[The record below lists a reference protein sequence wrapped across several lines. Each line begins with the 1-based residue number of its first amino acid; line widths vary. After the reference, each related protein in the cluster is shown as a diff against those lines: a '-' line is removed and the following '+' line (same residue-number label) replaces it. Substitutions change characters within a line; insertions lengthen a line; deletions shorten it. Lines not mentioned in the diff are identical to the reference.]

1 MTVLR
6 RREWIILCAAGAARA
21 APGVTRRE
29 WERQRSNVLGRMQEV
44 MGPLTRIKGAP
55 SVDIGGEFDDGTHIR
70 RHIRYEAEPGAWA
83 PAWLLLPK
91 ARRGRMPAVL
101 CLHQTTRI
109 GKDEPA
115 GLGGKE
121 NLHYA
126 SELAARGYVT
136 LAPDYPNFGEYSI
149 DVYAEGYASA
159 TMKGIV
165 NHIRA
170 VDVLRRL
177 PEVDGKRIGVCGHS
191 LGGHN
196 SLFVAAFDARIRAV
210 VTSCGF
216 TSFAK
221 YYHGDLT
228 GWSHKGYMPR
238 IASVYGKSPAKMPFD
253 FPGVLSV
260 IAPRPIFVNAPT
272 ADSNFDMSG
281 VDDCVSA
288 ARKVYEGVYHAP
300 LSIVVEHPESA
311 HDFPPAVRT
320 RAYEFLDARLR

>member
-1 MTVLR
+1 MAAFR
-6 RREWIILCAAGAARA
+6 RREWIFLCVAGAARPA
-21 APGVTRRE
+21 AAVTRRE
-29 WERQRSNVLGRMQEV
+29 WERQRLRIVERMQEV
-44 MGPLTRIKGAP
+44 MGPLPKIRGTP
-55 SVDIGGEFDDGTHIR
+55 SVETGDEFDGGTYIR
-70 RHIRYEAEPGAWA
+70 RHIRYEAEPGDWV

-91 ARRGRMPAVL
+91 SRRGRLPAVL

-149 DVYAEGYASA
+149 DVYAKGYASA
-159 TMKGIV
+159 TMKGIL
-165 NHIRA
+165 NHMRA
-170 VDVLRRL
+170 VDVLGGL
-177 PEVDGKRIGVCGHS
+177 PGVDGRRIGVCGHS

-196 SLFVAAFDARIRAV
+196 SLFVAAFDPRIRAV

-238 IASVYGKSPAKMPFD
+238 IASVYEKSPAKMPFD
-253 FPGVLSV
+253 FPDVLSV

-272 ADSNFDMSG
+272 SDSNFDMSG

-288 ARKVYEGVYHAP
+288 ARKVYEGVYHADRA
-300 LSIVVEHPESA
+300 IVVEHPESA
-311 HDFPPAVRT
+311 HDFPPAVRA
-320 RAYEFLDARLR
+320 RAYEFLDARL